1 MSPKVPPVGVPVLPV
16 KNWGNPSQNFF
27 REPFTTFA
35 HPSECPVRKPWEET
49 NKQEAEAASKVEEE
63 AEVEGEARDH
73 VEVVP
78 GQPQQQHKQN

>member
-1 MSPKVPPVGVPVLPV
+1 V
-16 KNWGNPSQNFF
+16 
-27 REPFTTFA
+27 
-35 HPSECPVRKPWEET
+35 EE
-49 NKQEAEAASKVEEE
+49 EAKVEEE

>member
-1 MSPKVPPVGVPVLPV
+1 VLPV
-16 KNWGNPSQNFF
+16 QNRGNPSQNFF
-27 REPFTTFA
+27 REQFATFA
-35 HPSECPVRKPWEET
+35 IPSECPVRKPWVET